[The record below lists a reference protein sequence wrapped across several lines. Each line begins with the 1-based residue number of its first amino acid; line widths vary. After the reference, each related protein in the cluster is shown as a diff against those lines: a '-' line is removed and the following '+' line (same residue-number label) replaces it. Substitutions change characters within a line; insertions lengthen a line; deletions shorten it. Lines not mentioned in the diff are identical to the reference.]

1 MKKFLIIMILFISV
15 VLSACT
21 VRKEIDK
28 TIFTDC
34 TLNQSVTIVN
44 DETADILYKIFKEIK
59 LDQEVDMYEG
69 CLGTISFNFKDG
81 TKDDVTI
88 VDSNVISYQ
97 NKTYQINDRMLYI
110 TLVGALYNNEYRT
123 ILTLDDIK
131 ALVNEKGKE
140 LMYADFKD
148 FVQLESGGSGV
159 FIARYPIDNDFYLL
173 LGTQN
178 QNETP
183 MYIRLMTY
191 ENRDNYIDI
200 RTADIDK
207 FISINCDLKK

>member
-1 MKKFLIIMILFISV
+1 MKKILIIMILFLTV
-15 VLSACT
+15 VLSACSS
-21 VRKEIDK
+21 RKEIDK
-28 TIFTDC
+28 TVFIDC
-34 TLNQSVTIVN
+34 NLNQNVTNIN
-44 DETADILYKIFKEIK
+44 DETAEDLYKIFKETK

-88 VDSNVISYQ
+88 VDSNIISYQ

-110 TLVGALYNNEYRT
+110 TLVGALYNNNDRT

-131 ALVNEKGKE
+131 ALVNKKGEE
-140 LMYADFKD
+140 LMYDDFKD
-148 FVQLESGGSGV
+148 FVQLEVGSGM
-159 FIARYPIDNDFYLL
+159 FIFRYPIDNDFYLL

-178 QNETP
+178 QNEKP

-200 RTADIDK
+200 RTEDIDK
-207 FISINCDLKK
+207 FIKKCQLR

>member
-1 MKKFLIIMILFISV
+1 MKKILIIMILFLTV
-15 VLSACT
+15 VLSACSS
-21 VRKEIDK
+21 RKEIDK
-28 TIFTDC
+28 TVFIDC
-34 TLNQSVTIVN
+34 NLNQNVTNIN
-44 DETADILYKIFKEIK
+44 DETAEDLYKIFKETK

-88 VDSNVISYQ
+88 VDSNIISYQ
-97 NKTYQINDRMLYI
+97 NKTYQINDKMLYI
-110 TLVGALYNNEYRT
+110 TLVGALYNNNDRT

-131 ALVNEKGKE
+131 ALVNKKGEE
-140 LMYADFKD
+140 LMYDDFKD
-148 FVQLESGGSGV
+148 FVQLEVGSGM
-159 FIARYPIDNDFYLL
+159 FIFRYPIDNDFYLL

-178 QNETP
+178 QNEKP

-200 RTADIDK
+200 RTEDIDK
-207 FISINCDLKK
+207 FIKKCQLR

>member
-1 MKKFLIIMILFISV
+1 MKKILIIMILFLTV
-15 VLSACT
+15 VLSACSS
-21 VRKEIDK
+21 RKEIDK
-28 TIFTDC
+28 TVFIDC
-34 TLNQSVTIVN
+34 NLNQNVTNIN
-44 DETADILYKIFKEIK
+44 DETAEDLYKIFKEIK

-110 TLVGALYNNEYRT
+110 TLVGAIYNNTDRM
-123 ILTLDDIK
+123 ILTLNDIK
-131 ALVNEKGKE
+131 ALVNKKGE
-140 LMYADFKD
+140 DLMYDDFKD

-159 FIARYPIDNDFYLL
+159 FIARYPIDNDLYLL

>member
-69 CLGTISFNFKDG
+69 CLGTISFNF
-81 TKDDVTI
+81 TR
-88 VDSNVISYQ
+88 ISLWLFIY
-97 NKTYQINDRMLYI
+97 NCNFNINYWD
-110 TLVGALYNNEYRT
+110 
-123 ILTLDDIK
+123 
-131 ALVNEKGKE
+131 
-140 LMYADFKD
+140 
-148 FVQLESGGSGV
+148 
-159 FIARYPIDNDFYLL
+159 YLFTTR
-173 LGTQN
+173 G
-178 QNETP
+178 
-183 MYIRLMTY
+183 
-191 ENRDNYIDI
+191 
-200 RTADIDK
+200 
-207 FISINCDLKK
+207 

>member
-1 MKKFLIIMILFISV
+1 MKKILIIMILFLTV

-21 VRKEIDK
+21 PRKEIDK
-28 TIFTDC
+28 TTFTDC
-34 TLNQSVTIVN
+34 TLNQNVTIIN
-44 DETADILYKIFKEIK
+44 DETAENLYKIFKETK

-81 TKDDVTI
+81 TKGDVTI
-88 VDSNVISYQ
+88 VDSNIISYQ

-110 TLVGALYNNEYRT
+110 TLVGALYNNNDRT

-131 ALVNEKGKE
+131 ALVNKKGEE
-140 LMYADFKD
+140 LMYDDFKD
-148 FVQLESGGSGV
+148 FVQLEVGSGM
-159 FIARYPIDNDFYLL
+159 FIFRYPIDNDFYLL

-178 QNETP
+178 QNEKQ

-200 RTADIDK
+200 RTEDIDK
-207 FISINCDLKK
+207 FIKKCQLR